1 MTSRFVQRCC
11 LVAVAALFANGA
23 AAQSPPTDVGQEIAA
38 LRAEVERLRAE
49 LRDLRTL
56 VAGDRSPGREPRSE
70 TGRGPSDV
78 QATDPVTSVQAPQ
91 AVDPQAS
98 LEILR
103 TQVAEMAEIKVES
116 ASRLPIKV
124 FGTIHTNV
132 VANSAA
138 PNWLDS
144 PNVVNVPPADGHEG
158 SFSASLR
165 QTRVGATIDGPT
177 LNGVRVNGTLV
188 MDFFG
193 GIPGFATGQV
203 MGLPR
208 LLVAF
213 ARFEG
218 RRTAA
223 EVGQDQMIL
232 APVDPTSLAS
242 FAFPALFRSGNL
254 YLRTPQA
261 RIEQMLGPHVR
272 VTGGIVAPVGGDVPG
287 EDYRFVPQAFGG
299 ERSRRP
305 GVQARVAWLA
315 GDRETSRY
323 GDVGVSG
330 HYGWERRS
338 TGLTESS
345 AAAFDFS
352 VRRDWI
358 GAAGE
363 FFVGDNVD
371 AFGGGTGLDARTQG
385 GWAELQFHPATR
397 LSFAAGGGVDRLRDD
412 PAPTLPR
419 HRNRSAYGT
428 TIFSLTPEIQASFEY
443 HWLATRPGNGAERR
457 NHHFDWTLA
466 YKF

>member
-1 MTSRFVQRCC
+1 MSSRFAQRCC
-11 LVAVAALFANGA
+11 LVGVAVLFANVA
-23 AAQSPPTDVGQEIAA
+23 AAQSRPTDVGQEIAA
-38 LRAEVERLRAE
+38 LRTEVEHLRAE
-49 LRDLRTL
+49 LQELRTL
-56 VAGDRSPGREPRSE
+56 VAGNRSPARESGGE
-70 TGRGPSDV
+70 GQHGPSDA
-78 QATDPVTSVQAPQ
+78 QATDPPPPQ
-91 AVDPQAS
+91 TVDPQAS

-116 ASRLPIKV
+116 ASRMLIKV
-124 FGTIHTNV
+124 FGTIHTGV
-132 VANSAA
+132 FANSAT

-144 PNVVNVPPADGHEG
+144 PNIVNVPPADGHEG
-158 SFSASLR
+158 SLNASLR

-177 LNGVRVNGTLV
+177 LNGVRVNGTVV

-232 APVDPTSLAS
+232 APVDPTSLAA

-254 YLRTPQA
+254 YLRAPQV
-261 RIEQMLGPHVR
+261 RIEQMLGSHVR
-272 VTGGIVAPVGGDVPG
+272 ATAGIVAPVGGDLPG

-299 ERSRRP
+299 ERSQRP
-305 GVQARVAWLA
+305 GIQARLAWLA
-315 GDRETSRY
+315 GDRETRRY
-323 GDVGVSG
+323 ADVGVSG

-338 TGLTESS
+338 TGLAESS

-371 AFGGGTGLDARTQG
+371 AFGGGTGLNARAQG
-385 GWAELQFHPATR
+385 GWAEVQFHPATR
-397 LSFAAGGGVDRLRDD
+397 LSFAAGAGVDRLSDD

-428 TIFSLTPEIQASFEY
+428 TIFSLTPEVQTSFEY
-443 HWLATRPGNGAERR
+443 HWLATRPGAGAERR

>member
-11 LVAVAALFANGA
+11 LAGVAALFANGA
-23 AAQSPPTDVGQEIAA
+23 AAQSQSTDLGQEIAA

-49 LRDLRTL
+49 LQDLRTL
-56 VAGDRSPGREPRSE
+56 VGGDRAAGRQPRSE
-70 TGRGPSDV
+70 GTRGPLDV
-78 QATDPVTSVQAPQ
+78 QATDPAASVQAPQ
-91 AVDPQAS
+91 AIDQQAS

-124 FGTIHTNV
+124 FGTIHTNI

-144 PNVVNVPPADGHEG
+144 PNVVNVPPPDGHEG

-165 QTRVGATIDGPT
+165 QTRVGAAIDGPT

-193 GIPGFATGQV
+193 GIPGFATGQG

-261 RIEQMLGPHVR
+261 RIEQLLGPHVR
-272 VTGGIVAPVGGDVPG
+272 VTGGIVAPVGGDLPG

-363 FFVGDNVD
+363 LFVGDNVD

-385 GWAELQFHPATR
+385 GWAEIQLHPATR
-397 LSFAAGGGVDRLRDD
+397 LSFAAGGGIDRLRDD

-428 TIFSLTPEIQASFEY
+428 AIFSLTPEIQTSFEY